1 MRCSQLML
9 GVCSGYSLAVLLLL
23 TKEGTLRVG
32 AMGSGRIA
40 AGLGPS
46 GLPPGLS
53 DRPRCWRPQP
63 GAQLWRGRLGLGLG
77 SGPVLGLP
85 GSSCPLSLPSDIVF
99 KPRVAI
105 PDAPP

>member
-1 MRCSQLML
+1 MWEGGKS
-9 GVCSGYSLAVLLLL
+9 A
-23 TKEGTLRVG
+23 GTLRVG

-40 AGLGPS
+40 AGLCPS